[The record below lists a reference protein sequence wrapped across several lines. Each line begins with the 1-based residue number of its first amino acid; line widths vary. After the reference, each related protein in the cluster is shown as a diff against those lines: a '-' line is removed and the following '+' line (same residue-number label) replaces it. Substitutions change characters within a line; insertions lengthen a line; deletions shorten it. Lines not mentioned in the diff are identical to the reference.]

1 MALPIRRREFV
12 GRRDSAAEAHQF
24 SLRVRLLSLVLSRGR
39 AVALRHRVHVISEWT
54 PGPEGSRSETALVA
68 ALRSGDE
75 DAFCALV
82 DAYGAVMHRVAL
94 TFVRSSAVAD
104 EVVQEAWLGAL
115 RGLDRFE
122 GRSALR
128 TWLLRIVANV
138 ARTNAVREAR
148 TVPFSSLEL
157 AHEAS
162 EHEPALPTDR
172 FQGPDGRYPCRWV
185 SFPTPW
191 STEPDSALV
200 SAETRNLIANTIASL
215 PDGQRIV
222 ITLRDV
228 EGWESAEVCN
238 VLELSE
244 TNQRVLLH
252 RARSKVRA
260 ALERYLTSESP

>member
-1 MALPIRRREFV
+1 
-12 GRRDSAAEAHQF
+12 
-24 SLRVRLLSLVLSRGR
+24 
-39 AVALRHRVHVISEWT
+39 VH
-54 PGPEGSRSETALVA
+54 GPQPASSETALLT

-82 DAYGAVMHRVAL
+82 DAYGAAMHRVAL
-94 TFVRSSAVAD
+94 TFVRSSAIAD

-122 GRSALR
+122 GRSALK
-128 TWLLRIVANV
+128 TWLLRIVANI
-138 ARTNAVREAR
+138 ARTHAVREAR
-148 TVPFSSLEL
+148 SLPFSSLEL
-157 AHEAS
+157 GGEAGS
-162 EHEPALPTDR
+162 EQEHALPTER
-172 FQGPDGRYPCRWV
+172 FQGPDDQHPGRWV

-191 STEPDSALV
+191 STQPDNALL
-200 SAETRNLIANTIASL
+200 SAESRKLIAETIAGL

-228 EGWESAEVCN
+228 EGWDSAEVCS

-260 ALERYLTSESP
+260 ALEGYLSTEPQ